1 MAKRRG
7 RKQRARR
14 TLRRMGVAALVLF
27 TVLLWPMGGMV
38 DEAVPGEARSQ
49 VLAPEFTPEAAT
61 ATAPVLTPSPEP
73 TATPSPTATPVPEPQ
88 EITITFG
95 GDCTLAGDV
104 NKNNTRFQS
113 FVEEYGYDY
122 FLANLKP
129 IFEADDLTI
138 VNLEGPLTTS
148 DDKRGGRQFNFRGD
162 PGNAQ
167 ILSAASVEAV
177 HMANNHARDFQEEG
191 YEDTLAA
198 VEAVGIVPY
207 GYAQTQVM
215 EVKGVKIGLIGLTE
229 WDYEPSE
236 VREMVAQLREEYP
249 DSVLGRP
256 HFCEHLMRKGYISS
270 VKEGFEKF
278 LGEGKPYYLPK
289 RRISIAKAVETI
301 VAAGG
306 VPVLAH
312 PMQYHYPEPELI
324 ELIETAKALG
334 IRALEAYYSEFSAE
348 QTAWLLRA
356 AEKYGMG
363 VSGGSDYHGTRK
375 THISMGTG
383 CGNLAIPY
391 SVLEE
396 LKKLR

>member
-1 MAKRRG
+1 MNCIDLHIHTTASDG
-7 RKQRARR
+7 TDPPRA
-14 TLRRMGVAALVLF
+14 
-27 TVLLWPMGGMV
+27 
-38 DEAVPGEARSQ
+38 AVE
-49 VLAPEFTPEAAT
+49 
-61 ATAPVLTPSPEP
+61 
-73 TATPSPTATPVPEPQ
+73 
-88 EITITFG
+88 
-95 GDCTLAGDV
+95 
-104 NKNNTRFQS
+104 K
-113 FVEEYGYDY
+113 
-122 FLANLKP
+122 
-129 IFEADDLTI
+129 
-138 VNLEGPLTTS
+138 
-148 DDKRGGRQFNFRGD
+148 
-162 PGNAQ
+162 
-167 ILSAASVEAV
+167 AASL
-177 HMANNHARDFQEEG
+177 G
-191 YEDTLAA
+191 LAA
-198 VEAVGIVPY
+198 VSITDHDSVSGVPEAMRAGAELGVEGVPGIDWAEKYPESVKALHDAGHEVMSHSNHHDHY
-207 GYAQTQVM
+207 NALTADQVVADVTACN
-215 EVKGVKIGLIGLTE
+215 EKIAAMFERDGFDI
-229 WDYEPSE
+229 SI
-236 VREMVAQLREEYP
+236 AQLREEYP

-270 VKEGFEKF
+270 VKEGFEKY

-391 SVLEE
+391 SVLEK

>member
-1 MAKRRG
+1 MD
-7 RKQRARR
+7 
-14 TLRRMGVAALVLF
+14 
-27 TVLLWPMGGMV
+27 PIY
-38 DEAVPGEARSQ
+38 
-49 VLAPEFTPEAAT
+49 
-61 ATAPVLTPSPEP
+61 
-73 TATPSPTATPVPEPQ
+73 PQ

-236 VREMVAQLREEYP
+236 VREMVAQLREECDILVATFHWGEELRYTSTSTQRKFAEAAIEAGA
-249 DSVLGRP
+249 DVVVGHHP
-256 HFCEHLMRKGYISS
+256 HVVSG
-270 VKEGFEKF
+270 
-278 LGEGKPYYLPK
+278 
-289 RRISIAKAVETI
+289 
-301 VAAGG
+301 VAEYEG
-306 VPVLAH
+306 VPVVFSVGNLCF
-312 PMQYHYPEPELI
+312 
-324 ELIETAKALG
+324 G
-334 IRALEAYYSEFSAE
+334 GNIRPTDMDAMLFQVHFTVDHTGAILEYDF
-348 QTAWLLRA
+348 TVIPIR
-356 AEKYGMG
+356 
-363 VSGGSDYHGTRK
+363 VSGNAKENDYQ
-375 THISMGTG
+375 
-383 CGNLAIPY
+383 PY
-391 SVLEE
+391 VAEGDEAERILEKIE
-396 LKKLR
+396 GYSLVDIR

>member
-14 TLRRMGVAALVLF
+14 TLKRMGVAALVLF

-215 EVKGVKIGLIGLTE
+215 EVKGVK
-229 WDYEPSE
+229 
-236 VREMVAQLREEYP
+236 
-249 DSVLGRP
+249 
-256 HFCEHLMRKGYISS
+256 
-270 VKEGFEKF
+270 
-278 LGEGKPYYLPK
+278 
-289 RRISIAKAVETI
+289 
-301 VAAGG
+301 
-306 VPVLAH
+306 
-312 PMQYHYPEPELI
+312 
-324 ELIETAKALG
+324 
-334 IRALEAYYSEFSAE
+334 SA
-348 QTAWLLRA
+348 
-356 AEKYGMG
+356 
-363 VSGGSDYHGTRK
+363 
-375 THISMGTG
+375 
-383 CGNLAIPY
+383 
-391 SVLEE
+391 
-396 LKKLR
+396 

>member
-1 MAKRRG
+1 MNCIDLHIHTTASDG
-7 RKQRARR
+7 TDPPRA
-14 TLRRMGVAALVLF
+14 
-27 TVLLWPMGGMV
+27 
-38 DEAVPGEARSQ
+38 AVE
-49 VLAPEFTPEAAT
+49 
-61 ATAPVLTPSPEP
+61 
-73 TATPSPTATPVPEPQ
+73 
-88 EITITFG
+88 
-95 GDCTLAGDV
+95 
-104 NKNNTRFQS
+104 K
-113 FVEEYGYDY
+113 
-122 FLANLKP
+122 
-129 IFEADDLTI
+129 
-138 VNLEGPLTTS
+138 
-148 DDKRGGRQFNFRGD
+148 
-162 PGNAQ
+162 
-167 ILSAASVEAV
+167 AASL
-177 HMANNHARDFQEEG
+177 G
-191 YEDTLAA
+191 LAA
-198 VEAVGIVPY
+198 VSITDHDSVSGVPEAMRAGAELGVEVVPGIEVSSDY
-207 GYAQTQVM
+207 RDNNVHILGYFIDPAAPELRPVLDW
-215 EVKGVKIGLIGLTE
+215 VKTERDERNEKIAAMFERDGFDISL
-229 WDYEPSE
+229 
-236 VREMVAQLREEYP
+236 AQLREEYP

-348 QTAWLLRA
+348 QTAWLLHA

-391 SVLEE
+391 SGLEE
-396 LKKLR
+396 LRKLRRKTSPV

>member
-1 MAKRRG
+1 M
-7 RKQRARR
+7 
-14 TLRRMGVAALVLF
+14 
-27 TVLLWPMGGMV
+27 
-38 DEAVPGEARSQ
+38 PGIEVSSDYRDNNVHILGYFIDPA
-49 VLAPEFTPEAAT
+49 APELR
-61 ATAPVLTPSPEP
+61 PVLDWVKTERDERNEKI
-73 TATPSPTATPVPEPQ
+73 AAM
-88 EITITFG
+88 
-95 GDCTLAGDV
+95 
-104 NKNNTRFQS
+104 
-113 FVEEYGYDY
+113 
-122 FLANLKP
+122 
-129 IFEADDLTI
+129 FE
-138 VNLEGPLTTS
+138 
-148 DDKRGGRQFNFRGD
+148 
-162 PGNAQ
+162 
-167 ILSAASVEAV
+167 
-177 HMANNHARDFQEEG
+177 RDGF
-191 YEDTLAA
+191 DISL
-198 VEAVGIVPY
+198 
-207 GYAQTQVM
+207 
-215 EVKGVKIGLIGLTE
+215 
-229 WDYEPSE
+229 
-236 VREMVAQLREEYP
+236 AQLREEYP

-270 VKEGFEKF
+270 VKEGFEKY

-312 PMQYHYPEPELI
+312 PMQYPEPEPELI